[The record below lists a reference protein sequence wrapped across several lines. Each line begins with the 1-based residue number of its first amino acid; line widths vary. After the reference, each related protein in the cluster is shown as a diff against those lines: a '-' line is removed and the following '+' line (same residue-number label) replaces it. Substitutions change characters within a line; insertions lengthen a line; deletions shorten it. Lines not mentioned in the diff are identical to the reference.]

1 MSTLGRRGLL
11 VLISGPSGVGKGTII
26 ELIRQRIT
34 EAVFLL
40 SETTRKKR
48 KGEKDGVQ
56 YHFVTEQEFKKGVQ
70 DGLFLEWAVV
80 HGTEYYGVLRESVQQ
95 NLDANRLIIREV
107 DVQGVQSI
115 KQILPREQ
123 LLTIFLAPEN
133 ESVLLSRIAGREPM
147 TEEELARRM
156 ESMQREM
163 AEAANYDYKIIN
175 YEGQIERCY
184 LEVEGIIRSAA
195 ERRGIILTGGGGAL
209 V

>member
-1 MSTLGRRGLL
+1 MPNN
-11 VLISGPSGVGKGTII
+11 ISIVVSAPSGTGKTSII
-26 ELIRQRIT
+26 TKAIEENDRF
-34 EAVFLL
+34 VFVV
-40 SETTRKKR
+40 STTTRPQR
-48 KGEKDGVQ
+48 NGESEGESYYYVSQDD
-56 YHFVTEQEFKKGVQ
+56 FKQMIVRGE
-70 DGLFLEWAVV
+70 FLEWAVV